1 MTAMTPQ
8 GPDPELRKRNNRLT
22 ALVCLVL
29 AVMGVMPW
37 VYAPLFRRVCGVLG
51 IEVGKEQRPAEVL
64 ARIAREGIGK
74 DRADDQSSLVNYMGV
89 SGQLPID
96 IRPLE
101 RRHWVRTGEMQVV
114 LYRLTNLTDRD
125 LDYKAVHMVVPKTDT
140 SFELIKCFCDDHRVI
155 KARASEDLPLVYRL
169 TKAVPGDAGLTV
181 NYTIFDYDPAKNK
194 PPGAEPKLGFKPA
207 GM

>member
-1 MTAMTPQ
+1 MT
-8 GPDPELRKRNNRLT
+8 PELRKKNARVT

-29 AVMGVMPW
+29 VVMGVMPW
-37 VYAPLFRRVCGVLG
+37 FYAPLFRHVCGVLG
-51 IEVGKEQRPAEVL
+51 IEVGKEQKPREVL

-74 DRADDQSSLVNYMGV
+74 ERADEATSLVNYMGV

-101 RRHWVRTGEMQVV
+101 RRHWVRTGDMQVV

-125 LDYKAVHMVVPKTDT
+125 LDYKAVHMVVPKNDT
-140 SFELIKCFCDDHRVI
+140 SFELIKCFCDDHRVL

-181 NYTIFDYDPAKNK
+181 NYTIFDYDPAKNR
-194 PPGAEPKLGFKPA
+194 PGTEPKLGFKPA